1 MEVLDDFEEL
11 VDIVRR
17 EDRVGS
23 LRCHAGKRRLV
34 NAAWVNGSVVGQVAD
49 HHLHETDLVGA
60 VTLVV
65 EELGEYLL
73 GGGAVDACRRPS
85 WLSRVWSQT

>member
-1 MEVLDDFEEL
+1 MEVLDDLEEF
-11 VDIVRR
+11 VDIVRQ
-17 EDRVGS
+17 DGFGS
-23 LRCHAGKRRLV
+23 LRCHAGKWRLV
-34 NAAWVNGSVVGQVAD
+34 NAAWVNGSGWGGLVDQY
-49 HHLHETDLVGA
+49 LHETDLVGA